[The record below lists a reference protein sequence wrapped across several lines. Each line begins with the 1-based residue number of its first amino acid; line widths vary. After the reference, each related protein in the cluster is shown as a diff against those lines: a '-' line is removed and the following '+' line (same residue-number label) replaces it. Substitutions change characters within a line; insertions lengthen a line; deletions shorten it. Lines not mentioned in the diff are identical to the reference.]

1 MICRGSHGF
10 LLVWVSSPTRIPGLP
25 LSFYTIFVILPLLF
39 LTASFSVVFFVIN
52 QQREQQA
59 RKERLAVL
67 PQREIVDPTFTKDGY
82 IKPLEKNDEG
92 SIYSARASV
101 RGKVKEWQNGK
112 VQVWVGATLREIKLP
127 NEVNLR
133 CFSEYIVNKSGE
145 KMKTSD
151 AWLDVNNMAESGPKV
166 KSVTLPQWFA
176 EGADIVLAVN
186 VGKNDSMTA
195 YQVVGYGCKETP

>member
-1 MICRGSHGF
+1 MLYIA
-10 LLVWVSSPTRIPGLP
+10 LLVFLI
-25 LSFYTIFVILPLLF
+25 
-39 LTASFSVVFFVIN
+39 LTASFSVVFFFIS
-52 QQREQQA
+52 QQREAQA
-59 RKERLAVL
+59 RKERFAAL
-67 PQREIVDPTFTKDGY
+67 PQRQIVDPTFTNDGY
-82 IKPLEKNDEG
+82 IKPLEKNGEG
-92 SIYSARASV
+92 SIYSVRASI
-101 RGKVKEWQNGK
+101 RGK
-112 VQVWVGATLREIKLP
+112 VQVWQSGKVSVWVGTTLHEIKLP

-151 AWLDVNNMAESGPKV
+151 AWLDINTMTETGPKV
-166 KSVTLPQWFA
+166 KSDTLPQLFA